1 MKVKVGEEIK
11 EIKISGRNGIE
22 CTSDIVGN
30 TGDVEYDYDSEMYCM
45 APEEFAWWE
54 TYAEKE
60 NEVIRLEKDLTFE
73 QREEYFLQDDLF
85 DFAGMDAEVD
95 RRLKWLHENCK

>member
-11 EIKISGRNGIE
+11 EIKIYGRNGIE

-30 TGDVEYDYDSEMYCM
+30 TGDVKYDYDSEMYCM
-45 APEEFAWWE
+45 TPEEFAWWE
-54 TYAEKE
+54 AYAEKE
-60 NEVIRLEKDLTFE
+60 NEVVRLENNLTFE
-73 QREEYFLQDDLF
+73 QREEYFLQEDLL
-85 DFAGMDAEVD
+85 DYTDMDAEVD